1 MTDGQE
7 DATSHTGTSG
17 YLEYGRTS
25 DSEPTGTQPVPPSSL
40 QLPLGED
47 QDEGFPT
54 PSSQDVTPNLPGGSR
69 PHYDSGFVTSP
80 DVPGVF
86 VGDLEELDS
95 VGEESL
101 DDAQGLQGRLQR
113 SRWTVQQTT
122 VTRQYTTVTSQE
134 IRVQSVHS
142 YDEGSEE
149 ESRLR
154 VERPRSAISGAS
166 SEDTDMLMAEATL
179 STLPLVSDV
188 STADSTDLEELQS
201 VTSAGYPVSEGQDS
215 VCTSQSI
222 DSNNTLLLV
231 TADPGAI
238 PGSSADP
245 DRVAQAAAAS
255 VIQAVDSLLA
265 SPLVDTPPSDRATVQ
280 ADVQVL
286 SLEVEKVDDSEVDL
300 QDTTQ
305 FEGQPDHGRQPSDQQ
320 EGLSMV
326 FPSQEETEEA
336 PDKQYRDPNDT
347 VPHTESNIYHDQSK
361 LEEFMTPDEEV
372 DTAANA
378 RASNQLPKVS
388 LAADE
393 QHLPRSQDDAAQ
405 AQDEQD
411 KQADKKARKKA
422 KKRRAKNKKRAAAE
436 PSTPAEDVARDTDDK
451 SDSLHHTGSG
461 ESPRDDQ
468 TLVEQPSEASEDM
481 ASYALGPPEHP
492 EGEMVSSDVDPT
504 GKSRKDMSSFG
515 SDSPDHP
522 EQDFASTSVGP
533 SDHTGVGSSDH
544 TMEDRTSSELISV
557 TYTEEEMMSTFVESP
572 EHLIVDLPS
581 SVAGLP
587 EHPAEDKPV
596 SDAFSS
602 EDKPVSDAF
611 SSEDKAASDA
621 FSSEDKPVSDA
632 FSSEQPE
639 ADKLTSGMMV
649 PDQSGEDAPSS
660 RGLSEEAVDGVPSEA
675 GPSEYPE
682 GDRSSSLADQPEED
696 ILPSDS
702 RSPKNTVEV
711 ILEATSPEQLG
722 EDIPLAAGSS
732 KQPAKD
738 TAPSVFGSSEEP
750 GKDKAVPGAGIS
762 QHPEDMTSSRKEYT
776 QHPGDEGTPSL
787 TDMYPAE
794 HMSSSLPEQL
804 EEDIPS
810 VAGSSKQP
818 AKDTDSSV
826 VDAQEPP
833 RKDKAVPVAGMSLHP
848 QKHMTSSVKE
858 LPQHPGDEGTPSM
871 TDLTQCPGDKRTPSV
886 IDSPQH
892 PGDERTPS
900 MADSPKH
907 SGEEGTLSVTYLPQH
922 PGDEGTPSVTYLPQH
937 PGDEETLSVTDSPQ
951 HSGEEGTPSVTDSPQ
966 HPREHMTSSV
976 DRPHGHPGDDES
988 SYGAGSP
995 EQPAKNRTSSVD
1007 GTLEHPAKV
1016 MTPAIAVSPVHP
1028 HEDMSIAVEDS
1039 PEDHVVDTKT
1049 TVKVTIEQ
1057 SAEYMTPVSSSNGYP
1072 AEGRTSPVE
1081 DSSEQHLQDMT
1092 SPAPGSDRVSEEDIG
1107 SSVTDDQDPR
1117 HRKPHDSSVRKSKYE
1132 DSLST
1137 PVDRKNKLSSDEK
1150 EDGSD
1155 EDFYDTRTPVGSDNE
1170 EEDEDK
1176 YYDALGPRRASGAQ
1190 RKTHAT
1196 LPGDDS
1202 ALLEAQAVVAPGRDT
1217 RKKETVKEQTS
1228 KEKTSKKYESKRYG
1242 AHYIEPTLEL
1252 QPLDTNGAEERSDDK
1267 SGVSLPGDKVEVSST
1282 VRYPVEPKGSGA
1294 AFNQE
1299 QLPGDVTDDNADAQE
1314 TLKASPSDS
1323 QTELTDSELMS
1334 RAMSST
1340 IHPHWQ
1346 HGGSPVDGDRWD
1358 RTALQPGDTAQVT
1371 TATKITWSHH
1381 TACRTL
1387 TDTHTSFACR
1397 KMGSMIWDGGCD
1409 WVPNDR

>member
-7 DATSHTGTSG
+7 DATSQSGTSG
-17 YLEYGRTS
+17 YLQYGRTS

-113 SRWTVQQTT
+113 SHWTVQQTT
-122 VTRQYTTVTSQE
+122 VTRHYTTVTSRE

-142 YDEGSEE
+142 YEEGSEE

-245 DRVAQAAAAS
+245 DRVAQATAAS

-280 ADVQVL
+280 AEVQVL

-300 QDTTQ
+300 QDTAQ
-305 FEGQPDHGRQPSDQQ
+305 FEGQPDHGRQPSDLQ

-336 PDKQYRDPNDT
+336 PKQYRDPNDT
-347 VPHTESNIYHDQSK
+347 VPHSKSDIHHEQSK
-361 LEEFMTPDEEV
+361 LEEFMTPDKEV

-378 RASNQLPKVS
+378 SASDQLPKVS

-436 PSTPAEDVARDTDDK
+436 PTTPAEDMARDTDGK
-451 SDSLHHTGSG
+451 SDSQPHTGSG
-461 ESPRDDQ
+461 ESPMDDQ
-468 TLVEQPSEASEDM
+468 TLVEQPSEASEVM

-492 EGEMVSSDVDPT
+492 EGEVVSSDVDPT
-504 GKSRKDMSSFG
+504 GKSRKDMPSFG

-522 EQDFASTSVGP
+522 EQNFASTSVGP

-557 TYTEEEMMSTFVESP
+557 TYTEEEMMSTFVESS

-581 SVAGLP
+581 SVAGLTK
-587 EHPAEDKPV
+587 HPAEDKPV
-596 SDAFSS
+596 SDAFLS
-602 EDKPVSDAF
+602 EDRP
-611 SSEDKAASDA
+611 ASDA
-621 FSSEDKPVSDA
+621 FLSEDKPVSDA

-639 ADKLTSGMMV
+639 ADKLTSVTMV

-660 RGLSEEAVDGVPSEA
+660 RGVSDEAVDGVPSEA
-675 GPSEYPE
+675 GPPEYPE

-702 RSPKNTVEV
+702 RSPKKTVEV
-711 ILEATSPEQLG
+711 TLEATSTEQL
-722 EDIPLAAGSS
+722 EKDIPLAAGSS

-738 TAPSVFGSSEEP
+738 TAPSVADSSKEP
-750 GKDKAVPGAGIS
+750 RKGRAVPEVGMS
-762 QHPEDMTSSRKEYT
+762 QHPGDMTSSVKEYP

-787 TDMYPAE
+787 TDMYTAE
-794 HMSSSLPEQL
+794 HMSSSLTEQL

-818 AKDTDSSV
+818 AQDTVSSV
-826 VDAQEPP
+826 VNPQKPP
-833 RKDKAVPVAGMSLHP
+833 RKGKAVPVAGLPQHP
-848 QKHMTSSVKE
+848 QKHMISSVKE
-858 LPQHPGDEGTPSM
+858 LPQHPGDEGTPFM
-871 TDLTQCPGDKRTPSV
+871 TDLTQHPGDKRTPSV
-886 IDSPQH
+886 TDSPQH

-907 SGEEGTLSVTYLPQH
+907 SGEERTPSVTYLPQH
-922 PGDEGTPSVTYLPQH
+922 PGDEGTPSVT
-937 PGDEETLSVTDSPQ
+937 DSPG
-951 HSGEEGTPSVTDSPQ
+951 HSGEEGTPSIRDSPQ

-1007 GTLEHPAKV
+1007 GTSEHPAKV
-1016 MTPAIAVSPVHP
+1016 MTSAVAGSPVHP
-1028 HEDMSIAVEDS
+1028 HEDMPIAVEDS
-1039 PEDHVVDTKT
+1039 PEHHVVDTKT

-1057 SAEYMTPVSSSNGYP
+1057 SAEYMTPLSSSNGYP
-1072 AEGRTSPVE
+1072 ADGGTSPVE

-1117 HRKPHDSSVRKSKYE
+1117 HRRPHDSSVRKSKYE

-1137 PVDRKNKLSSDEK
+1137 PIDRQNKLSSDEK

-1196 LPGDDS
+1196 LPRDDS
-1202 ALLEAQAVVAPGRDT
+1202 ALLEAQAVVGPGRDT
-1217 RKKETVKEQTS
+1217 GRGDIVKEQTR
-1228 KEKTSKKYESKRYG
+1228 KEKTSKKDESKRYD

-1252 QPLDTNGAEERSDDK
+1252 QPLDTNGAEERPDDK
-1267 SGVSLPGDKVEVSST
+1267 SGVSLPGDKVEVSFT
-1282 VRYPVEPKGSGA
+1282 GGYPVEPKDSVA

-1299 QLPGDVTDDNADAQE
+1299 QLPGDVTDDNADAQK

-1371 TATKITWSHH
+1371 MATKIT
-1381 TACRTL
+1381 
-1387 TDTHTSFACR
+1387 
-1397 KMGSMIWDGGCD
+1397 
-1409 WVPNDR
+1409 